1 MTEEELNKL
10 FKSKLD
16 FLEGREKN
24 LNKRVKGLERQLFQ
38 LILKQVIDK
47 VDVKNGVILQN
58 KKNLKLTASIQALF
72 KKFNA
77 GANAKNISQFITDI
91 ESSMGLSNN
100 YYSGF
105 TTKAKFDA
113 IGKRSKG
120 IVLGR
125 LGVDG
130 KGKLISGGMMDSF
143 LQDSTVRTEV
153 TQATVKNITAGNPV
167 SVLRQEL
174 STIIKGVPDGV
185 EGKLA
190 RHYKTFVNDAYQEVD
205 RTYNTLIAKD
215 LKLQAFRYSGGKI
228 KTTRNFCCQR
238 NGLIFTE
245 KEAEQWK
252 KLKWGGKPKTGY
264 NPITQMGGYNCRH
277 NVQWL
282 PNEMVLR
289 RRPDLMEKNGKLVK
303 RPKAKPQKLHKCK
316 PD

>member
-10 FKSKLD
+10 FKTKLD

-24 LNKRVKGLERQLFQ
+24 LNRNVKGLERQLFQ
-38 LILKQVIDK
+38 LILKEVIDK
-47 VDVKNGVILQN
+47 VDVKSGAILQN
-58 KKNLKLTASIQALF
+58 KSNLKLTASIQKLF
-72 KKFNA
+72 KRFNAKFNA
-77 GANAKNISQFITDI
+77 KQISQFVGDI
-91 ESSMGLSNN
+91 EKSMGMSNR
-100 YYSGF
+100 YYKGF

-113 IGKRSKG
+113 IGKRSKD

-125 LGVDG
+125 LGVDV
-130 KGKLISGGMMDSF
+130 KGKLVSGGMMDSF

-153 TQATVKNITAGNPV
+153 TQATVRNITAGNSV
-167 SVLRQEL
+167 SVMREEL
-174 STIIKGVPDGV
+174 SAIIKGVPDGV
-185 EGKLA
+185 EGKLS
-190 RHYKTFVNDAYQEVD
+190 RHYKTFINDAYQEVD
-205 RTYNTLIAKD
+205 RTYNSLIAKE

-228 KTTRNFCCQR
+228 KTTRQFCCQR

-245 KEAEQWK
+245 KEAQEWK

-289 RRPDLMEKNGKLVK
+289 RRPDLTMKNGKLVK
-303 RPKAKPQKLHKCK
+303 KPKSKPQKLNKCK